1 MGRTIGIDL
10 GTTNS
15 CIAISDG
22 GHPTVIQSKSGSRV
36 MPSVVAFSAKGER
49 LVGLVARRQA
59 ITNPRNTISSVKRLM
74 GRRYS
79 EVVDQVDS
87 VSYEIVEN
95 SNGDAAVRVMDRIYT
110 PPEIS
115 AIILQRLKQT
125 AEEFLGEPVTDA
137 VITVPAYFNEVQR
150 EATKAAG
157 KIAGLNVKR
166 VLNEPTAA
174 ALAFLEPRGK
184 TRIAVYDFG
193 GGTFDI
199 SVLQVIEGVFEVKAT
214 LGDTSLGGDDLDTQL
229 VNWIM
234 AEFLSDTGID
244 LNKDTIAPQR
254 VREAAE
260 RAKCELSMT
269 HETDINLPFIA
280 TGESG
285 PVHLEIKIT
294 RKLFEELAGDLI
306 KKTISLC
313 RDAVTDAGMKIE
325 DLDHVVLV
333 GGSTR
338 IPMVQQ
344 LVEEV
349 FGRKPAQSVNPDEV
363 VALGAAIES
372 SVLTGQR
379 KDLVLIDV
387 TPLTLG
393 VETLGG
399 VMTPIIHRNSPVPT
413 RNSRIFT
420 TASDNQSVV
429 GVHVAQGERDLI
441 DGNRSLGTFEL
452 RGIKPAKRGEPRVEV
467 TFEIDASGILN
478 VSARDTNTGQKQSIK
493 VNPSGGLSGEE
504 IERLKKEAAANAEA
518 DKRRMKLVGLRNESD
533 EAIYRAT
540 KALKAAREELDKES
554 WEELDTAVKD
564 LKKLR
569 DGDDAL
575 TLGKAISGVR
585 SMTESI
591 AKLIAVFEKD
601 EEAAA
606 TEFLDSISDVS
617 TSEDESEDTSGKE

>member
-15 CIAISDG
+15 CIAFSDG

-59 ITNPRNTISSVKRLM
+59 ITNPRNTISSVKRLI
-74 GRRYS
+74 GRRFS
-79 EVVDQVDS
+79 EIAGNVDN

-95 SNGDAAVRVMDRIYT
+95 TNGDAAVRVMDRIYT

-115 AIILQRLKQT
+115 AIILQKLKQT
-125 AEEFLGEPVTDA
+125 AEEFLGEEVTDA

-174 ALAFLEPRGK
+174 ALAFLEPKGR
-184 TRIAVYDFG
+184 TRLAVYDFG

-199 SVLQVIEGVFEVKAT
+199 SVLQVVEGVFEVKAT

-229 VNWIM
+229 VSWIM

-244 LNKDTIAPQR
+244 LNKDAIAPQR

-260 RAKCELSMT
+260 RAKCELSMAQ
-269 HETDINLPFIA
+269 ETDINLPFIA

-306 KKTISLC
+306 RKTIPLC
-313 RDAVTDAGMKIE
+313 ESAVNDAGMSME

-338 IPMVQQ
+338 IPMVQR
-344 LVEEV
+344 LVEDL

-399 VMTPIIHRNSPVPT
+399 VMTPIIDRNSPVPT

-429 GVHVAQGERDLI
+429 GVHVAQGERDLV

-467 TFEIDASGILN
+467 LFEIDASGILS
-478 VSARDTNTGQKQSIK
+478 VSAKDTNTGLKQSIK
-493 VNPSGGLSGEE
+493 VNPSGGLSSAD
-504 IERLKKEAAANAEA
+504 IEQLRKEAAANAEA
-518 DKRRMKLVGLRNESD
+518 DKRRMKLVGLRNEAD
-533 EAIYRAT
+533 EAIYRAS
-540 KALKAAREELDKES
+540 KSLKVAREELEKES
-554 WEELDTAVKD
+554 WEELDVSVKE

-575 TLGKAISGVR
+575 LLGKSISNVR
-585 SMTESI
+585 AKTESI
-591 AKLIAVFEKD
+591 SKLVAVFESD
-601 EEAAA
+601 ENMAAS
-606 TEFLDSISDVS
+606 EFLESIGEVTTDKSNTD
-617 TSEDESEDTSGKE
+617 

>member
-15 CIAISDG
+15 CIAFSDG

-79 EVVDQVDS
+79 EIADYIES

-95 SNGDAAVRVMDRIYT
+95 SNGDAAVRVMDRVYT

-115 AIILQRLKQT
+115 ALILQKLKQT
-125 AEEFLGEPVTDA
+125 AEEFLSEEVTDA

-174 ALAFLEPRGK
+174 ALAFLEPKGRTK
-184 TRIAVYDFG
+184 LAVYDFG

-199 SVLQVIEGVFEVKAT
+199 SVLQVVDGVFEVKAT

-244 LNKDTIAPQR
+244 LNKDAIAPQR

-280 TGESG
+280 TGDSG
-285 PVHLEIKIT
+285 PVHLEIKVT

-306 KKTISLC
+306 RKTIPLC
-313 RDAVTDAGMKIE
+313 REAVDEAGMKIA

-338 IPMVQQ
+338 IPLVQR

-349 FGRKPAQSVNPDEV
+349 FERKPAQSVNPDEV

-399 VMTPIIHRNSPVPT
+399 VMTPIIHRNSPVPI

-452 RGIKPAKRGEPRVEV
+452 RGIKPAKRGEPRIEV

-478 VSARDTNTGQKQSIK
+478 VSARDTNTNQKHSIK
-493 VNPSGGLSGEE
+493 VNPSGGLSGAD
-504 IERLKKEAAANAEA
+504 IERFRKEAAANAEA

-533 EAIYRAT
+533 EAVYRASKT
-540 KALKAAREELDKES
+540 LQVAREELDRES
-554 WEELDTAVKD
+554 WEELDKAVKD

-575 TLGKAISGVR
+575 VLGKAISNVR
-585 SMTESI
+585 ALTESI
-591 AKLIAVFEKD
+591 AKLVAVFETD
-601 EEAAA
+601 EEEAT
-606 TEFLDSISDVS
+606 TEFLESIAEVEQEPEEPEG
-617 TSEDESEDTSGKE
+617 T

>member
-174 ALAFLEPRGK
+174 ALAFLEPKGK

-313 RDAVTDAGMKIE
+313 QDAVADAGMKIE

-478 VSARDTNTGQKQSIK
+478 VSAKDTNTGQKQSIK
-493 VNPSGGLSGEE
+493 VNPSGGLSSEE
-504 IERLKKEAAANAEA
+504 IDRLKKEAAANAEA

-533 EAIYRAT
+533 EALYRAT
-540 KALKAAREELDKES
+540 KTLKAAREELEKES

-585 SMTESI
+585 AMTESI
-591 AKLIAVFEKD
+591 AKLIAVFEED
-601 EEAAA
+601 ENSAA
-606 TEFLDSISDVS
+606 TEFLESISDAPS
-617 TSEDESEDTSGKE
+617 SEDESGDDSKGE

>member
-15 CIAISDG
+15 CIAFSDG

-79 EVVDQVDS
+79 EVVDQVDT

-95 SNGDAAVRVMDRIYT
+95 TNGDAAVRVMDRVYT
-110 PPEIS
+110 PPEVS
-115 AIILQRLKQT
+115 AIILQKLKQT
-125 AEEFLGEPVTDA
+125 AEEFLGEEVTDA

-174 ALAFLEPRGK
+174 ALAFLEPKGK

-199 SVLQVIEGVFEVKAT
+199 SILQVVEGVFEVKAT

-244 LNKDTIAPQR
+244 LNKDAIAPQR

-260 RAKCELSMT
+260 RAKCELSMAQ
-269 HETDINLPFIA
+269 ETDINLPFIA

-306 KKTISLC
+306 RKTIPLC
-313 RDAVTDAGMKIE
+313 LDAVSDAGMKME

-344 LVEEV
+344 LVEET

-399 VMTPIIHRNSPVPT
+399 VMTPIIQRNSPVPT

-478 VSARDTNTGQKQSIK
+478 VSARDTSTGQKQSIK
-493 VNPSGGLSGEE
+493 VNPSGGLSSDE

-518 DKRRMKLVGLRNESD
+518 DRRRMKLVGLRNESD

-540 KALKAAREELDKES
+540 KTLKVAREELEKES
-554 WEELDTAVKD
+554 WEELEAAVKE

-575 TLGKAISGVR
+575 ILGKAISTLR
-585 SMTESI
+585 SLTDSV
-591 AKLIAVFEKD
+591 AKLVAVFESD
-601 EEAAA
+601 EEQAAA
-606 TEFLDSISDVS
+606 EFLESMTDG
-617 TSEDESEDTSGKE
+617 SEEETPEE

>member
-87 VSYEIVEN
+87 VSYEIIEN
-95 SNGDAAVRVMDRIYT
+95 SNGDAAIRVMDRIYT

-115 AIILQRLKQT
+115 AIILQKLKQT

-174 ALAFLEPRGK
+174 ALAFLEPKGK

-313 RDAVTDAGMKIE
+313 QDAVADAGMKIE

-478 VSARDTNTGQKQSIK
+478 VSAKDTNTGQKQSIK
-493 VNPSGGLSGEE
+493 VNPSGGLSSEE
-504 IERLKKEAAANAEA
+504 IDRLKKEAAANAEA

-533 EAIYRAT
+533 EALYRAT
-540 KALKAAREELDKES
+540 KTLKAAREELEKES

-585 SMTESI
+585 AMTESI
-591 AKLIAVFEKD
+591 AKLIAVFEED
-601 EEAAA
+601 ENSAA
-606 TEFLDSISDVS
+606 TEFLESISDAPS
-617 TSEDESEDTSGKE
+617 SEDESGDDSKGE